1 MAKAKTYIPMIRAA
15 VAENHGGKVP
25 KYLDLTIRN
34 YASALSMR
42 DKYQE
47 VLENEGLVVS
57 EVNTKLQTT
66 TKQHPLCNML
76 YQQEVLCMNYAK
88 TLGLTSA
95 KAAIKTEDPGK
106 VDDDDPMKKFYQDA
120 RK

>member
-42 DKYQE
+42 DKYLE
-47 VLENEGLVVS
+47 VLEDEGVVIT
-57 EVNTKLQTT
+57 EINTKMQET

-95 KAAIKTEDPGK
+95 KAAIKTENPDKSTDK
-106 VDDDDPMKKFYQDA
+106 VDEYLEA
-120 RK
+120 LNG